1 MILEIKNLSKE
12 YKRKNEMFLAVN
24 HVNLSISEGEFA
36 CIVGPSGC
44 GKSTLLNMVAGLL
57 TPTSGKIFIDGSEIF
72 EKSKNE
78 LALLRN
84 ETIGYVLQGQN
95 LLSNFTILD
104 NICMPAYLSPKKRI
118 VKARAIELLEEV
130 GLKGMEDEYP
140 ARLSGG
146 ELRRV
151 SIIRGL
157 INNPKILIADE
168 PTSNLDPE
176 NSKMVMKFFKEIS
189 SKGTTIFIS
198 THNVGFLDY
207 TQKTYEM
214 EKGFLK

>member
-24 HVNLSISEGEFA
+24 DVNLSISEGEFA

-57 TPTSGKIFIDGSEIF
+57 TPTSGKIFIDGSEVL
-72 EKSKNE
+72 KKNKNE

-104 NICMPAYLSPKKRI
+104 NICMPAYLSSRKRI
-118 VKARAIELLEEV
+118 VKARAMELLEEV

-198 THNVGFLDY
+198 THNVGFLNY
-207 TQKTYEM
+207 AQKTYEM

>member
-12 YKRKNEMFLAVN
+12 YKRKDEIFLAVN
-24 HVNLSISEGEFA
+24 GVNLSISEGEFA

-57 TPTSGKIFIDGSEIF
+57 KPTSGEVFIDGSEIF
-72 EKSKNE
+72 GKSKNE

-84 ETIGYVLQGQN
+84 EKIGYVLQGQN

-104 NICMPAYLSPKKRI
+104 NICMPAYLSTRKKT
-118 VKARAIELLEEV
+118 VKARAMELLEEV
-130 GLKGMEDEYP
+130 GLKGMEEEYP

-157 INNPKILIADE
+157 INNPKIIIADE

-176 NSKMVMKFFKEIS
+176 NSKMIMKFFKEIS
-189 SKGTTIFIS
+189 SKGTTILIS
-198 THNVGFLDY
+198 THNIGLLDY

-214 EKGFLK
+214 EKGILK

>member
-1 MILEIKNLSKE
+1 MILEIKNLRKE
-12 YKRKNEMFLAVN
+12 YKRKDQVFLGVN
-24 HVNLSISEGEFA
+24 DVNLSISEGEFVS
-36 CIVGPSGC
+36 IVGHSGC
-44 GKSTLLNMVAGLL
+44 GKSTLLNMIAGLL
-57 TPTSGKIFIDGSEIF
+57 KPTSGKIFIDGSEIF
-72 EKSKNE
+72 EKSKKE

-104 NICMPAYLSPKKRI
+104 NICMPVYLAPSKKI
-118 VKARAIELLEEV
+118 VKARALELLEEV
-130 GLKGMEDEYP
+130 GLKGVEEEYP
-140 ARLSGG
+140 ASLSGG

-176 NSKMVMKFFKEIS
+176 NSKRVMKFLKEIS
-189 SKGTTIFIS
+189 SKGTTVFIS
-198 THNVGFLDY
+198 THNLELLDY

-214 EKGFLK
+214 KNGILK